1 MRALDLSL
9 PTTEEIDSLQ
19 CALGVFL
26 NLNPEVRQYETHR
39 RIGKEGTID
48 TQLRVDMF
56 FLPEPRRH
64 V

>member
-9 PTTEEIDSLQ
+9 PQKKSTPSDVGWAFSSTIIPRSD
-19 CALGVFL
+19 
-26 NLNPEVRQYETHR
+26 NNRTHR

-48 TQLRVDMF
+48 TRPMAEMF

-64 V
+64 A